1 MVADSRAKA
10 RAAVNQLEVAWEPG
24 RLWQQ
29 PELEA
34 IVTVG
39 NGNGV
44 TIQDEGDAEG
54 KLREETTLTAEY
66 RTPFA
71 VHAHLEA
78 QAALADVQPDK
89 VRIWCS
95 TQAQGLVRS
104 GVAKALGVKEEIV
117 EVFPTYV
124 GGGFGR
130 KTGADAA
137 VEAAR
142 LAKAAGV
149 PVHVGWTREEDM
161 RYGYFRPLTHHML
174 AGRLDANGNLIALEH
189 RQASG
194 DVAFDFLPGFLSA
207 VMGADFGAYR
217 GARIRY
223 AVPNKRTVAWRTPL
237 PIRTGWWRGLGLLA
251 NTFAVESFMDE
262 LAASAGADPVEFRL
276 RHLLDDDP
284 SQQRMKAVIQAAAEK
299 AGWGAPPPE
308 GRARGMAATLD
319 VDTAVAAVAEISAGP
334 GQRQDPCASG
344 HSSDGS
350 WPDRQPRRGTG
361 PGGREHHVGHRL
373 GAHRGDDRAGR
384 PGDAG
389 QLRHLSALDHERGA
403 RGGGGPVGGWATVV
417 PGAWASRPSAR
428 WPLPSPTRSLP

>member
-1 MVADSRAKA
+1 MPGVHTVVADKDFGGVVADSRAKA

-29 PELEA
+29 AELEA

-71 VHAHLEA
+71 IHAHLEA

-223 AVPNKRTVAWRTPL
+223 AVPNKRTVAWRTPAAHPHRL
-237 PIRTGWWRGLGLLA
+237 VARPGAAGQHLCRGVLHGRTG
-251 NTFAVESFMDE
+251 
-262 LAASAGADPVEFRL
+262 
-276 RHLLDDDP
+276 
-284 SQQRMKAVIQAAAEK
+284 SQ
-299 AGWGAPPPE
+299 
-308 GRARGMAATLD
+308 
-319 VDTAVAAVAEISAGP
+319 
-334 GQRQDPCASG
+334 
-344 HSSDGS
+344 
-350 WPDRQPRRGTG
+350 RR
-361 PGGREHHVGHRL
+361 
-373 GAHRGDDRAGR
+373 GR
-384 PGDAG
+384 PGGVSAASPPGRRSFPAAHEGRDPGRCRKGWVGRTAAG
-389 QLRHLSALDHERGA
+389 RACPGHRRHAGRGH
-403 RGGGGPVGGWATVV
+403 GGRRSGRNLPGPG
-417 PGAWASRPSAR
+417 
-428 WPLPSPTRSLP
+428 